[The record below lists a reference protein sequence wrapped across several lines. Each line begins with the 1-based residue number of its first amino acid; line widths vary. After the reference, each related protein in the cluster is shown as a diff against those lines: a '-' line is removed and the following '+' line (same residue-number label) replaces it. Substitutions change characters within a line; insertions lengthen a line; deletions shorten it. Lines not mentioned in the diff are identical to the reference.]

1 MGQAPF
7 GALLCTSWV
16 ILLLTAGAK
25 WHNSHLVEKGSKAQ
39 RDEPT
44 CPRPHSSHLVESGLN
59 WVLTPKPMFFPFGCY
74 LFSFQCKFKP
84 MVLPFGSLFAFC
96 TALDKE

>member
-1 MGQAPF
+1 MISIGWILGQAPF

-44 CPRPHSSHLVESGLN
+44 SPRPHSSHLVESGLN
-59 WVLTPKPMFFPFGCY
+59 WVLTPKPMF
-74 LFSFQCKFKP
+74 
-84 MVLPFGSLFAFC
+84 LPKVTQQAQVRTQDS
-96 TALDKE
+96 